1 MTTSISINTK
11 EELTTAMATHKAAHK
26 ALANRNTWTVQPI
39 TVNGTSLLMKA
50 EALSSTIRFRS
61 VDGGNVVRKKVE
73 SLIG

>member
-1 MTTSISINTK
+1 MTIAINTK
-11 EELTTAMATHKAAHK
+11 KELAAAMDNHKAAHK
-26 ALANRNTWTVQPI
+26 ALSNRNTWTTLPI

-73 SLIG
+73 ALIG